1 MKQSL
6 EQVAE
11 EILRLP
17 HESRAY
23 LAERLLE
30 SLDETE
36 DFSVNPAWLA
46 EVKRRLQEID
56 NGAVKCK
63 TADEVF
69 ANLEQELKE
78 CRPDSTR

>member
-1 MKQSL
+1 MKPSL
-6 EQVAE
+6 EKVAE
-11 EILRLP
+11 DVLSLP

-46 EVKRRLQEID
+46 EVKRRLREID
-56 NGAVKCK
+56 DATVKGMP
-63 TADEVF
+63 ADEVF
-69 ANLEQELKE
+69 ASLEQELKE